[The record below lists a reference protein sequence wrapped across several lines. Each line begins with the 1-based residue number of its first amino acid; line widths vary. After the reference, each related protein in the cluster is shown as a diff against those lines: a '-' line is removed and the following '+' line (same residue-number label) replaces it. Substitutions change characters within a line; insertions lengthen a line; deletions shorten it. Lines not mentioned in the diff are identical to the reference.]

1 MNRKVLSLAVVSML
15 MLTAGLAAA
24 QDKEAA
30 VEEALKPAN
39 KAFSVYADR
48 QSSDNH
54 YIPSGFMGDYGDIKL
69 NDQSADNPHAGSTCI
84 QFVYSAKKSQG
95 QGWAGVY
102 WQNPANNWGSKKGG
116 FDLTGM
122 TKLSFWA
129 RGQKGA
135 EILQKV
141 KIGGMGGTYP
151 DTAEIESGPIEL
163 SDSWKEY
170 TINLVGKDISYISGG
185 FAWVATVDQNP
196 DGATFFIDDIKFEAD
211 PAVKEAK
218 KEGQKMPFYVYSDRR
233 SVTNHF
239 IPSGWMGDYGDLKI
253 DTGWKENPY
262 MGDTCVKIIYTG
274 KNSQGARWAG
284 IYWQNPANNWGAIEG
299 GFDLSQASKVAFWA
313 RGEKGG
319 ERIEEFKLGGIM
331 GEFSDS
337 DNASVGPVILS
348 TEWQQ
353 YSIDLKGK
361 DLSYISGGFC
371 WATNVDVN
379 PEGAVFYLDEI
390 KYE

>member
-1 MNRKVLSLAVVSML
+1 MNKKVLVLAVASML
-15 MLTAGLAAA
+15 MLTAGLATA

-170 TINLVGKDISYISGG
+170 TVNLAGKDISYISGG
-185 FAWVATVDQNP
+185 FAWGATVDP
-196 DGATFFIDDIKFEAD
+196 K
-211 PAVKEAK
+211 P
-218 KEGQKMPFYVYSDRR
+218 
-233 SVTNHF
+233 
-239 IPSGWMGDYGDLKI
+239 
-253 DTGWKENPY
+253 
-262 MGDTCVKIIYTG
+262 
-274 KNSQGARWAG
+274 
-284 IYWQNPANNWGAIEG
+284 
-299 GFDLSQASKVAFWA
+299 
-313 RGEKGG
+313 
-319 ERIEEFKLGGIM
+319 
-331 GEFSDS
+331 
-337 DNASVGPVILS
+337 
-348 TEWQQ
+348 
-353 YSIDLKGK
+353 
-361 DLSYISGGFC
+361 
-371 WATNVDVN
+371 
-379 PEGAVFYLDEI
+379 
-390 KYE
+390 